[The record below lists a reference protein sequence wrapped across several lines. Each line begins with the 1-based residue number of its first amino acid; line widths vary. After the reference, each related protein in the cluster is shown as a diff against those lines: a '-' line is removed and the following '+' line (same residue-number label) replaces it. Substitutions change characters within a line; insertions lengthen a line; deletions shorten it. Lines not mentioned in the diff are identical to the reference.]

1 MRSNRAPSVRGSRG
15 GSSRPAG
22 VVPTRQA
29 VRQPSGTGLGG
40 VGLEGLLG
48 LLGGGQPRERGS
60 ISKVGASL
68 TNLGQALT
76 RFGDVLEEFQRG
88 EGS

>member
-1 MRSNRAPSVRGSRG
+1 MRPNRALSARGSCG
-15 GSSRPAG
+15 ESSCPAG

-29 VRQPSGTGLGG
+29 VRQPSGTGLGEI
-40 VGLEGLLG
+40 GLEGLLG
-48 LLGGGQPRERGS
+48 LLGGGHPRARGS

-68 TNLGQALT
+68 TELGRALT